1 MVLAN
6 YGCAASLIILAFLNE
21 NHNQLSVFMFVMSTF
36 FIAGLLFGHGLSPMD
51 LSPRFAGIIL
61 GISNA
66 VSCIP
71 ALSAPLTV
79 QYLVPDLVSVLNLIE
94 IEM

>member
-1 MVLAN
+1 M
-6 YGCAASLIILAFLNE
+6 ILAFLNE
-21 NHNQLSVFMFVMSTF
+21 NHTQLSVFMFVLSSF

-51 LSPRFAGIIL
+51 ISPRFAGIIM

-71 ALSAPLTV
+71 ALSAPLCV
-79 QYLVPDLVSVLNLIE
+79 QYLVPDLVSVFN
-94 IEM
+94 